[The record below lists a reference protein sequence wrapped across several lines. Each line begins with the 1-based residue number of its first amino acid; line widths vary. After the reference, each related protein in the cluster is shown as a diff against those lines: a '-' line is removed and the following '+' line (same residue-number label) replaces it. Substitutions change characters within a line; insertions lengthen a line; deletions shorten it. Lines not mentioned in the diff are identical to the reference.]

1 MQKSLRITSPHNW
14 LLQNYSIS
22 AQQISHKVEW
32 PKALEAIVI
41 FIVPTS
47 GKGQRIKDGIWQVEM
62 NPDLNLPLRHAAHKH
77 ICGYKAWIQAPI
89 YRERIESGDGQDCI
103 ATELT
108 RERGKCQQNL
118 HF

>member
-1 MQKSLRITSPHNW
+1 MQKTLRITSPHNL

-62 NPDLNLPLRHAAHKH
+62 IQISIFLWDMQHISTFVAIKH
-77 ICGYKAWIQAPI
+77 EFRLQY
-89 YRERIESGDGQDCI
+89 
-103 ATELT
+103 TE
-108 RERGKCQQNL
+108 NV
-118 HF
+118 